1 MVPRAIAGLAF
12 SHTTRR
18 SCACRRMRLGTGSW
32 QSLTG
37 HAVADGEWI
46 AAERFTASIERIAR
60 LVGDSQ

>member
-1 MVPRAIAGLAF
+1 WERAL
-12 SHTTRR
+12 R
-18 SCACRRMRLGTGSW
+18 